1 MRSFGSSMGSMTTFF
16 MASLISHKTELGGSQ
31 VVIIISFPYFLL
43 SFQHEARKFT
53 VRS

>member
-1 MRSFGSSMGSMTTFF
+1 MDSMTTIF
-16 MASLISHKTELGGSQ
+16 MASLISSKTELGGLE
-31 VVIIISFPYFLL
+31 VMITGFPYFLL